1 MDSLIADSAWTA
13 LFILSFLAATL
24 VPLGSEWLLALLIM
38 QKYDPTVSLLIATS
52 GNTLGACTTYGLG
65 IYGSSWVTEKV
76 LRIDPEKR
84 LRAEQFYQRY
94 GFWSLLFTWLP
105 VIGDP
110 ICLVG
115 GILRINF
122 PRFVILAGL
131 GKLARYTIVVWLAL
145 QASAS

>member
-38 QKYDPTVSLLIATS
+38 QNYDPTVSLLIATS